1 MANQI
6 FDIDRFG
13 LYFRKYVT
21 ENRRM
26 LGIYALE
33 LLLIPAAVL
42 CFSIW
47 LSDPYSRINVLMR
60 YGSDFFSDFDL
71 AWGTER
77 SLFTALFGLFA
88 AIGASLFYNVLS
100 KKNSRIVLFNTPASN
115 LEKSVTYFLI
125 YIIGVILLFFAGSI
139 LADYVR
145 IPLCRYLAPEGTFI
159 KPFPL
164 KAIFI
169 GLSLGGMSTGY
180 AASATFFGQLWA
192 YLLFCSF
199 FLLFSSVWPHKS
211 FLKTVLLFI
220 VMIMAL
226 ILVGY
231 CGFRLFYNAPVTLR
245 DVEASYDVTMWVATA
260 VVVIVSAAFTVTAY
274 FRFKEWDVV

>member
-60 YGSDFFSDFDL
+60 YGSDFFSGFDL
-71 AWGTER
+71 VWGTER
-77 SLFTALFGLFA
+77 SLFTTLFGLFA

-100 KKNSRIVLFNTPASN
+100 KKKSRIVLFNTPASN

-159 KPFPL
+159 KLSSSGCRWEACRPDMQLQPPSSGSY
-164 KAIFI
+164 
-169 GLSLGGMSTGY
+169 GLTSFS
-180 AASATFFGQLWA
+180 AAS
-192 YLLFCSF
+192 S
-199 FLLFSSVWPHKS
+199 FSS
-211 FLKTVLLFI
+211 
-220 VMIMAL
+220 AR
-226 ILVGY
+226 
-231 CGFRLFYNAPVTLR
+231 CGRINP
-245 DVEASYDVTMWVATA
+245 S
-260 VVVIVSAAFTVTAY
+260 
-274 FRFKEWDVV
+274 